1 MKKTRV
7 GTLKSISLPQKN
19 TLVLKKGREER
30 ILLLSKKKI
39 FNNIKY
45 YILHLHVVAAIR
57 RRFYHQNQGIPARAL
72 CLMFRVLVP
81 SSFAR
86 GMMLDSASEC
96 LHVGLQNTPEHVST
110 NLTFE
115 SLNTHHAK
123 AVW

>member
-57 RRFYHQNQGIPARAL
+57 RRFYHQNQDISARAP

>member
-57 RRFYHQNQGIPARAL
+57 RRFYHQNQGIPARAP

>member
-1 MKKTRV
+1 MSEENTGGYSQKYIFSAKEHV
-7 GTLKSISLPQKN
+7 GF
-19 TLVLKKGREER
+19 EERKRAR

-57 RRFYHQNQGIPARAL
+57 RFYHQNQGISARAP

>member
-7 GTLKSISLPQKN
+7 GTIKSISLPQKN

-57 RRFYHQNQGIPARAL
+57 RRFYHQNPDISARVP

-86 GMMLDSASEC
+86 GMMLDSASDADDESF
-96 LHVGLQNTPEHVST
+96 HV
-110 NLTFE
+110 
-115 SLNTHHAK
+115 
-123 AVW
+123 

>member
-19 TLVLKKGREER
+19 TLVLKKGREES

-57 RRFYHQNQGIPARAL
+57 RRFYHQNQDISARAP